1 MPLIRNISFAGNFNP
16 QTSVLSEGKPI
27 DQEGQKDLLGDT
39 FPDFNVDDMVL
50 ERRMGFNNGNM
61 NFLGIALA
69 FGAVGMASFITA
81 SPVEG
86 SAGIP

>member
-1 MPLIRNISFAGNFNP
+1 MRNISFAGNFNP

-61 NFLGIALA
+61 NFLGIALV